1 MANRN
6 FPQARVWGHHLMP
19 VSLDLSV
26 SIGASGAPTI
36 ESGSGL
42 GIASITRMAAGQYRI
57 RLQDNYA
64 KLLMVNARAQSPVAG
79 GNVAAGS
86 LTPGLVYQITAMGTS
101 TQANWETA
109 GVPAGITAAVGV
121 VFKCAATSSGNGT
134 AALLGASG
142 VANIEIM
149 GNNVNMLNSQ
159 PYNANLGGYIDVQCL
174 GPIITMGAYTPA
186 GTISAPIFTGG
197 ALAGHTHA
205 IAVAAGTAGDAVT
218 NNAGVL
224 NSVGG
229 EDLVTSSD
237 SAGTPAGTNS
247 VPIFTGS
254 ASGQTATGSLAAVDP
269 ANGSKLF
276 IQMLLSN
283 SQQQ

>member
-6 FPQARVWGHHLMP
+6 YPQSRVYSNHLMP

-64 KLLMVNARAQSPVAG
+64 KLLQFNASFQSPVSG
-79 GNVAAGS
+79 SDVAAGS
-86 LTPGLVYQITAMGTS
+86 LTPGVVYQITALGTS

-134 AALLGASG
+134 AKVLGSSG
-142 VANIEIM
+142 IVAAELM

-159 PYNANLGGYIDVQCL
+159 PFAANLGGYIDFQCL
-174 GPIITMGAYTPA
+174 GASTPTFS
-186 GTISAPIFTGG
+186 GS

-224 NSVGG
+224 NSTGG
-229 EDLVTSSD
+229 EDLVTESTSG
-237 SAGTPAGTNS
+237 GTPAGT
-247 VPIFTGS
+247 IS
-254 ASGQTATGSLAAVDP
+254 APAYAAADP
-269 ANGSKLF
+269 ANGSKMYLR
-276 IQMLLSN
+276 ILVSN
-283 SQQQ
+283 SQIQ

>member
-1 MANRN
+1 
-6 FPQARVWGHHLMP
+6 MP

-64 KLLMVNARAQSPVAG
+64 KLLMVNARAQSPVSG
-79 GNVAAGS
+79 SDVAAGS
-86 LTPGLVYQITAMGTS
+86 LTPGVVYQITALGTS

-134 AALLGASG
+134 AKVLGSSG
-142 VANIEIM
+142 LSNIEIM

-159 PYNANLGGYIDVQCL
+159 PYNANLGGYVDIQC
-174 GPIITMGAYTPA
+174 MAA
-186 GTISAPIFTGG
+186 AAAAPTFSGS
-197 ALAGHTHA
+197 ALAAHSHT
-205 IAVAAGTAGDAVT
+205 IPVTAGTAGDAVT

-224 NSVGG
+224 ESTGG
-229 EDLVTSSD
+229 QDLTTNTTSG
-237 SAGTPAGTNS
+237 GTPAGT
-247 VPIFTGS
+247 IS
-254 ASGQTATGSLAAVDP
+254 APAMSLAAADP

-276 IQMLLSN
+276 IQILLSN